1 MSFNTKSARNILQ
14 ELNSKLNMK
23 TTNIQY
29 LSILNECFNNIKL
42 ESTPK
47 LIKNSPTAL
56 KVDYEQ
62 TVEIKMLKTSQTH
75 GS

>member
-29 LSILNECFNNIKL
+29 LSILNQCFNNIKL

-47 LIKNSPTAL
+47 LIKNSPTG
-56 KVDYEQ
+56 
-62 TVEIKMLKTSQTH
+62 IKSRLWTNGRNKNA
-75 GS
+75 